1 MNTVARR
8 RGGTPVVSILV
19 VQHPRVGVRDAF
31 TARHQAAEEWQ
42 EDRGP
47 DKRLDSIPP
56 HSHLT
61 LRIVKQFWSP
71 ATTHP
76 PNFPLITF
84 YSGTLTLEERRSS
97 DPPGVQGSAEC
108 SCGRNHF
115 TCAVSAFGECTC
127 IPAQWQCDGDNDCGD
142 HSDEDGCMLPTCSPL
157 DFHCDNG
164 KCIRRSWVCDGDN
177 DCEDDSDEQ
186 DCPPRECEED
196 EFHCQNGY
204 CIRNLWHCDGD
215 NDCGDNSDEQCD
227 MRKCSDKE
235 FRCTD
240 GSCIAEHC
248 VEEFQCAYGRC
259 ILDIY
264 HCDGDDDC
272 GDWSDESDCSDKPTQ
287 GCLKLP
293 HLSLSLFF
301 PCIIPSLAVVYP
313 KPTVASSGADPCCR
327 DVRETH
333 TLGFKMLT
341 FDSALIFSSTSSL
354 ICCQFELHFDLIC
367 M

>member
-1 MNTVARR
+1 A
-8 RGGTPVVSILV
+8 
-19 VQHPRVGVRDAF
+19 
-31 TARHQAAEEWQ
+31 
-42 EDRGP
+42 
-47 DKRLDSIPP
+47 
-56 HSHLT
+56 
-61 LRIVKQFWSP
+61 
-71 ATTHP
+71 
-76 PNFPLITF
+76 
-84 YSGTLTLEERRSS
+84 
-97 DPPGVQGSAEC
+97 GVQGSAEC

-204 CIRNLWHCDGD
+204 Y
-215 NDCGDNSDEQCD
+215 

-240 GSCIAEHC
+240 GSCIAEHWYC
-248 VEEFQCAYGRC
+248 DGDTDCKDGSDEENCPTCSVEEFQCAYGRC

-272 GDWSDESDCSDKPTQ
+272 GDWSDESDCSDKPVP
-287 GCLKLP
+287 GGLKLYNVP
-293 HLSLSLFF
+293 
-301 PCIIPSLAVVYP
+301 PRIPSLVILFLPYLT
-313 KPTVASSGADPCCR
+313 PTEALMGADSRCQEENTPKTH
-327 DVRETH
+327 TH
-333 TLGFKMLT
+333 TLTHAHTHSGFKMLM
-341 FDSALIFSSTSSL
+341 FDSALIFPSTSVL
-354 ICCQFELHFDLIC
+354 ICCQFELHFDPITRRDVVGELKVGRRSRVRDDREAAKINKQFIRV
-367 M
+367 